1 MSIEGIEMTEKKK
14 RKRLSIDMDYK
25 MHKDLK
31 IISAHRNCTMRKLV
45 VRALVSYI
53 KNELKFVEK

>member
-1 MSIEGIEMTEKKK
+1 MNIIDMDKVDIK
-14 RKRLSIDMDYK
+14 RPRVRLSIDMDKK
-25 MHKDLK
+25 MHRDLK

-53 KNELKFVEK
+53 KNELQFIK

>member
-1 MSIEGIEMTEKKK
+1 MDKKEDSSK
-14 RKRLSIDMDYK
+14 KGRVRLGIDMDRK
-25 MHKDLK
+25 MHRDLK

-53 KNELKFVEK
+53 KNELQFINK